1 MSAPFRHVA
10 DLLRQFGPAGPWFA
24 LCFAFGSCGWQD
36 GGSSAAEF
44 PIRRTYES
52 DGVRLELSLDRESLT
67 TAESVLLRLE
77 IECAEDD
84 EVEFPVAQDG
94 IGEFALVEEA
104 RLPDRLRDGG
114 LVVRGREYVLQ
125 PFLPGEYEVPALEVT
140 LNESS
145 QVSTEPVKLAVRS
158 VLDNPQSA
166 ELRDISEPVDIPVPW
181 WWWVVLGLAL
191 AFALAGMAWWWKRRR
206 SARYAP
212 RHVPP
217 HEAALAELEALL
229 GEDLVSTRRIQAVLP
244 TPVRHCQTLRRGE
257 IRAARPRA
265 DDRGVPGRDVRRAGD
280 PAWPSDSP
288 ARLPQS
294 SRLGQVRRVCTG
306 CERCGRRGEGGQ
318 AIHPADGAGRTP
330 RGLARPAAGRGGS
343 CRSLLRILPA
353 GERGIDAT
361 NSTSRTCL

>member
-36 GGSSAAEF
+36 SGSSAAEF

-94 IGEFALVEEA
+94 IGEFAVVEEA

-114 LVVRGREYVLQ
+114 RVVRGREYVLQ

-158 VLDNPQSA
+158 VLDDPQSA
-166 ELRDISEPVDIPVPW
+166 ELRDITEPVDIPVPW

-191 AFALAGMAWWWKRRR
+191 AFALAGMAWWWKRRK

-229 GEDLVSTRRIQAVLP
+229 GEDLVARGAFKLFYLRLSDI
-244 TPVRHCQTLRRGE
+244 VRHYVEERFGLRAPEQTTEEFLAAMSAAPVIRRGHQTLLRDFLNQADLVKFAEFVPDANDVAGAVK
-257 IRAARPRA
+257 AARRFI
-265 DDRGVPGRDVRRAGD
+265 RQTVPDE
-280 PAWPSDSP
+280 P
-288 ARLPQS
+288 L
-294 SRLGQVRRVCTG
+294 
-306 CERCGRRGEGGQ
+306 
-318 AIHPADGAGRTP
+318 
-330 RGLARPAAGRGGS
+330 
-343 CRSLLRILPA
+343 A
-353 GERGIDAT
+353 GERGQRQGAAGPAGA
-361 NSTSRTCL
+361 S